1 MHQNPVN
8 KQLESRNL
16 FYFFNLSLALLVAW
30 LNLMYG
36 RWYISPLFIL
46 VINADI
52 K

>member
-1 MHQNPVN
+1 M
-8 KQLESRNL
+8 
-16 FYFFNLSLALLVAW
+16 YFFNLSLALLVAW